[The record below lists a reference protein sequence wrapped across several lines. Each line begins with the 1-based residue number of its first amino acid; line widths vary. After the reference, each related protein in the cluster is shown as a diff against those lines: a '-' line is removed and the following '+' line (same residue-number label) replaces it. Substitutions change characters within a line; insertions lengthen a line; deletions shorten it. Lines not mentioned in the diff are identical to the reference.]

1 MKLSLKGLN
10 NHILVN
16 HPSRE
21 GRKVC
26 DNSVRVEDFL
36 KLDNKSK
43 IPEVFRELGLGPS
56 MYLLFLKGLRN
67 LFLVLTLINI
77 PIMYIYASGKGTY
90 NLDIGAQ
97 KIFGAFNIGNLG

>member
-43 IPEVFRELGLGPS
+43 IPEVFRDLGLGPS
-56 MYLLFLKGLRN
+56 MYLLFLKGLRKRSDSVVT
-67 LFLVLTLINI
+67 FS
-77 PIMYIYASGKGTY
+77 SGKLID
-90 NLDIGAQ
+90 N
-97 KIFGAFNIGNLG
+97 